1 MRQVRDEL
9 GYGVVHVEE
18 GEKAWVEVH
27 GLRTA
32 KVYYG
37 ESAWSD
43 AQREAHDLYEAYRRA
58 DTNGQIRKAF

>member
-1 MRQVRDEL
+1 MKQVRDDI

-27 GLRTA
+27 GLRTG

-43 AQREAHDLYEAYRRA
+43 AQRDAYDLFFQYQRGEGETMIGRR
-58 DTNGQIRKAF
+58 I